1 MSFVVLKHTK
11 TSDSKPHTVLI
22 NDSEGLPYE
31 FDTEEQAQKVA
42 DVFQKNTTHNSKYEV
57 RKLS

>member
-1 MSFVVLKHTK
+1 MAFVVLKHTK

>member
-1 MSFVVLKHTK
+1 MAFVVLKHTK
-11 TSDSKPHTVLI
+11 SSDGSPHTVLI
-22 NDSEGLPYE
+22 NDSEGSPYE

>member
-1 MSFVVLKHTK
+1 MAFVVLKHTK
-11 TSDSKPHTVLI
+11 SSDGGPHTVLI

-31 FDTEEQAQKVA
+31 FDIEEQAKEVA
-42 DVFQKNTTHNSKYEV
+42 DLFQKNTTHNSKYEI

>member
-11 TSDSKPHTVLI
+11 SSDGGPHTVLI
-22 NDSEGLPYE
+22 NDSEGSPYE